1 VIRYRGVHDAQRT
14 HLLITE
20 DDEKGEHHYTLTF
33 GELYTASQKCAEE
46 LARRGVPPGGRV
58 SLMLPTSRQFSFA
71 TRRILLAGAVPV
83 PIYPP
88 FRADRIEEYAERQS
102 AILNNAGVCCC

>member
-1 VIRYRGVHDAQRT
+1 
-14 HLLITE
+14 LITE

-58 SLMLPTSRQFSFA
+58 SLMLPTSRQFFICYA
-71 TRRILLAGAVPV
+71 GILLAGRCRCRFIPR
-83 PIYPP
+83 

-102 AILNNAGVCCC
+102 AILNNAVFACC